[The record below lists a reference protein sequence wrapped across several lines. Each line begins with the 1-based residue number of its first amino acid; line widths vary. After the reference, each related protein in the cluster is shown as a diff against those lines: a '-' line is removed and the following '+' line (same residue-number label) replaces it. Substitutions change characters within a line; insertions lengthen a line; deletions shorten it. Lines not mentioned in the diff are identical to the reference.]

1 MIYFNGLKGLSG
13 LAEICSLC
21 LIGFTTVRR
30 PGNLTSPIERT
41 PLNHSY
47 GYDST
52 GFSPIRFAIFPLK
65 SDPLM
70 NYPGQEKEAAG

>member
-1 MIYFNGLKGLSG
+1 MIYFNELNGMSG
-13 LAEICSLC
+13 LAEIRSLY

-52 GFSPIRFAIFPLK
+52 SVSPICFATFRIAGPPLK
-65 SDPLM
+65 SDPFM
-70 NYPGQEKEAAG
+70 NCPG